1 LSPGQR
7 IPNAEV
13 AESPLQSPSSD
24 AEVGFSV
31 LSRRNEEQEEDHKKV
46 QNLLLVEDLEFTTE
60 RGLKVFD
67 FLLRTGLE
75 VWQSS

>member
-1 LSPGQR
+1 
-7 IPNAEV
+7 
-13 AESPLQSPSSD
+13 
-24 AEVGFSV
+24 V